1 MKSGAAWP
9 WAIAAVLGLTVVAN
23 IMLWRAA
30 NAPGTNDL
38 EPDYYRRAIAWDSTQ
53 AARVRSARL
62 GWSARAS
69 LARATSGGERLEVA
83 LVTPEGQPVTGAAVQ
98 VEGVHNL
105 DPGHPEH
112 WTLVEQQ
119 DGGYA
124 LPVHLPHAGRWELR
138 VTAARGDERFECI
151 EHADAVL
158 EGTHARGAGGLE

>member
-62 GWSARAS
+62 GWRS
-69 LARATSGGERLEVA
+69 
-83 LVTPEGQPVTGAAVQ
+83 
-98 VEGVHNL
+98 
-105 DPGHPEH
+105 
-112 WTLVEQQ
+112 
-119 DGGYA
+119 
-124 LPVHLPHAGRWELR
+124 
-138 VTAARGDERFECI
+138 
-151 EHADAVL
+151 
-158 EGTHARGAGGLE
+158 